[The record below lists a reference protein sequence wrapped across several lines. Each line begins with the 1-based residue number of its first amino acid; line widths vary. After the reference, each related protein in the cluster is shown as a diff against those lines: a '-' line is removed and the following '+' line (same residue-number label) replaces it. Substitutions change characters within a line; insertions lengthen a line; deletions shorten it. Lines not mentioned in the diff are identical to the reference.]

1 MSENAEIKPIR
12 EIIMIGTGNV
22 ARHLGEAFFQKG
34 IKIKQVYGR
43 NPDKAIKLAKL
54 WNSIPVYDIRQLLS
68 SEIYFFCLSD
78 AGFLEQ
84 TQELSLD
91 RGISVHV
98 SGSLPLSAL
107 SGLSKQNGV
116 FYPLQ
121 TFSSDHPVSLN
132 DVPILIEGNDD
143 EVTHSLMGLASQI
156 STEVRVVN
164 SEQRFLLH
172 IAAVFACNFTNYM
185 YVIAEKILEDNKLDF
200 DLLKPLI
207 KETAA
212 KAMHYK
218 PGDVQTGP
226 AKRKDQE
233 IIRRHLEKL
242 GNNKD
247 FQEVYKLL
255 SGKIEDHFTI

>member
-1 MSENAEIKPIR
+1 MSAKAEIKPIQ
-12 EIIMIGTGNV
+12 EVIMIGTGNV

-43 NPDKAIKLAKL
+43 NPDKAKKLANQ
-54 WNSIPVYDIRQLLS
+54 WNSIPVSDIRQLLP
-68 SEIYFFCLSD
+68 SEFYFFCLSD
-78 AGFLEQ
+78 AGFMEQ
-84 TQELSLD
+84 TQGLSLNP
-91 RGISVHV
+91 GITVHV
-98 SGSLPLSAL
+98 SGSLPISAL
-107 SGLSKQNGV
+107 SGLSNNNGV

-121 TFSSDHPVSLN
+121 TFSSDHPVN
-132 DVPILIEGNDD
+132 FNEVPILIEGSDD
-143 EVTHSLMGLASQI
+143 EVINRLIGLATQI
-156 STEVRVVN
+156 SKEVKTVN

-185 YVIAEKILEDNKLDF
+185 YFIAEKILEENNLDF
-200 DLLKPLI
+200 NLLKPLI
-207 KETAA
+207 KETAT

-226 AKRKDQE
+226 AKRKDHE
-233 IIRRHLEKL
+233 IIRKHLEKL

-255 SGKIEDHFTI
+255 SGKIEDHFNI